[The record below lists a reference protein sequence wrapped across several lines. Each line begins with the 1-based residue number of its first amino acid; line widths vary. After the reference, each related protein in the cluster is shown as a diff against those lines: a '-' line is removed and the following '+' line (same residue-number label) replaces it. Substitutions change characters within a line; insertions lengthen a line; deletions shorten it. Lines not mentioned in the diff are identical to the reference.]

1 MRKEVLRLERV
12 TYRHDNTTILNNFSM
27 SMMKGEI
34 MGLQPLETYGLD
46 ELLYVLT
53 ENPPLYFGYVYYMEQ
68 CVNSWQDSRRGRNRI
83 SIGRSSAGSCEGPGA
98 GRVRAEGDSPSCPE

>member
-46 ELLYVLT
+46 ELLT
-53 ENPPLYFGYVYYMEQ
+53 ENNP
-68 CVNSWQDSRRGRNRI
+68 R
-83 SIGRSSAGSCEGPGA
+83 
-98 GRVRAEGDSPSCPE
+98 